1 MIARRFAHY
10 EVVEKLG
17 SGGMGDVYR
26 ARDLKLGRDVA
37 IKFLPARFSADRM
50 RLARFEQEA
59 RAASALNHPNLV
71 TVHDV
76 DRTTDGHPFI
86 VMELVKGQTLR
97 QALTPGKPL
106 VTRRALEL
114 AAQAT
119 EGLAKAHAA
128 GIVHR
133 DLKPENL
140 MITEDGFVKILD
152 FGLAKLMVSDA
163 DSEADTAEHRAQDS
177 ATADEIASPQT
188 GAGVVL
194 GTTGYMS
201 PEQARGRAVD
211 YRADQFS
218 CGSILYEMATGARAF
233 RRESVAQT
241 LTAII
246 EDDPEPIPTLNP
258 RCPPPFRWIIERCL
272 KKDPGER
279 YASTL
284 DLARELRTVCDRL
297 EETSAAGGLA
307 APVAIA
313 RRLRKNALRTA
324 LGVTLLAAAVAAAW
338 GPLSAWLEGQTVPP
352 QKHLAVLPFSITGEE
367 PVGRALGDGL
377 VETLA
382 SKLTRLEGVGDQ
394 LWIVPMSEVR
404 AAGVASAS
412 AARRAFGVTLVV
424 TGNAQLAKDRVR
436 VTANLVDARTLRQVR
451 STAPLDMPLSDAS
464 LLQDSMVG
472 AVAGLLELELDSG
485 ARRLIEQGGTQVAGA
500 YDHYLR
506 GRGHLVR
513 YDDPQSL
520 DLAIGAFQ
528 QAIQQ
533 DPRFA
538 LAYAGLGEAYWR
550 QYELQWRSESVELAQ
565 KACQRALA
573 INDLLAP
580 VHVTLGLVRLG
591 AGRAEEAIGDF
602 ERALALEPGSAEA
615 QLGLAKA
622 QVAVGRL
629 GDAEATY
636 RKAIDRKPS
645 YWGGYNDLG
654 VFFVHHQR
662 YAEAVAPFSK
672 VIELTPDNPRGY
684 SNLGAVYLYMD
695 RTVEAETMLQRSVAV
710 SPTADALSNLG
721 ALQFSGGR
729 YRDAART
736 LERAATRAPNDYL
749 VWRNLAAAY
758 FWTPGER
765 EKARATYERA
775 VQLAEK
781 ESQVNPQD
789 PGLQLRLADCLSQLG
804 KTAEARARL
813 KQALARAPTD
823 AGLMVLAGTVFEQL
837 GDRPRALEWIGRA
850 VGSGYPVAEIK
861 SDPALA
867 ALMDDPRFKIQPTA
881 PSSGSIP
888 KEKP

>member
-10 EVVEKLG
+10 EVVDKLG

-37 IKFLPARFSADRM
+37 IKFLPARFSADRT

-76 DRTTDGHPFI
+76 DRTHDGHPFI
-86 VMELVKGQTLR
+86 VMELVRGQTLR
-97 QALTPGKPL
+97 NVLTPGRPL

-119 EGLAKAHAA
+119 EGLAKAHGA

-140 MITEDGFVKILD
+140 MVTEDGFVKILD
-152 FGLAKLMVSDA
+152 FGLAKLVLSGTDSD
-163 DSEADTAEHRAQDS
+163 ADTAEHRAIDS
-177 ATADEIASPQT
+177 PTEDAIASPQT
-188 GAGVVL
+188 DAGVVL

-201 PEQARGRAVD
+201 PEQARGKPVD

-218 CGSILYEMATGARAF
+218 CGAILYEMATGMRAF
-233 RRESVAQT
+233 RRETVAQT
-241 LTAII
+241 LAAII
-246 EDDPEPIPTLNP
+246 EDEPEPIATLNP

-272 KKDPGER
+272 RKDPGER

-297 EETSAAGGLA
+297 EETSAQSGPLPVALAGRLRRSVTGLA
-307 APVAIA
+307 
-313 RRLRKNALRTA
+313 
-324 LGVTLLAAAVAAAW
+324 LGIGLLAAAAAAAW
-338 GPLSAWLEGQTVPP
+338 RPLSDWLAARHVPA
-352 QKHLAVLPFSITGEE
+352 QKHLAVLPFSISGEE
-367 PVGRALGDGL
+367 AVGRALCDGL

-382 SKLTRLEGVGDQ
+382 SKLTRLESAGDQ

-404 AAGVASAS
+404 AAGTATAS

-424 TGNAQLAKDRVR
+424 TGSAQVAQDRVR
-436 VTANLVDARTLRQVR
+436 VTANLVDARTLRQLR
-451 STAPLDMPLSDAS
+451 STAPLEMPLSDAS
-464 LLQDSMVG
+464 LLQDSLVG
-472 AVAGLLELELDSG
+472 AVAGLLELELDPG
-485 ARRLIEQGGTQVAGA
+485 ARRLIDQGGTQVAGA

-513 YDDPQSL
+513 YDDTNSL
-520 DLAIGAFQ
+520 DLAIGEFQ

-533 DPRFA
+533 DARFA

-550 QYELQWRSESVELAQ
+550 QYELHSSSESVELAQ
-565 KACQRALA
+565 KACRRALE

-591 AGRAEEAIGDF
+591 AGRAEDAIKDF
-602 ERALALEPGSAEA
+602 ERALALEPASADA
-615 QLGLAKA
+615 QLGLARA
-622 QVAVGRL
+622 QAAIGRL
-629 GDAEATY
+629 GEAEATY
-636 RKAIDRKPS
+636 RKAIARKPS

-662 YAEAVAPFSK
+662 YAEAVGPFHK

-684 SNLGAVYLYMD
+684 SNLGAVYIYMD
-695 RTVEAETMLQRSVAV
+695 RPTEAEAMLQRSVAV

-721 ALQFSGGR
+721 TLQFAAGR
-729 YRDAART
+729 YADAARA
-736 LERAATRAPNDYL
+736 LERAAARAPNDHR

-775 VQLAEK
+775 AQLAEK
-781 ESQVNPQD
+781 ELLVNPQD
-789 PGLQLRLADCLSQLG
+789 AGLRLRLADCLSQLG
-804 KTAEARARL
+804 KAAEARAQL
-813 KQALARAPTD
+813 KQALARPPTD

-837 GDRPRALEWIGRA
+837 GDRPRALEWISRA
-850 VGSGYPVAEIK
+850 VGNGYPVAEIK
-861 SDPALA
+861 GDPALK
-867 ALMDDPRFKIQPTA
+867 ALMADPRFEIRSQAST
-881 PSSGSIP
+881 SGSIP
-888 KEKP
+888 KEGP